1 MGRRLSCILILA
13 ILAAGL
19 LLKPA
24 HAEPAP
30 FRVLLHSG
38 SIFLLDHQQKKVP
51 VIVGQEITREQ
62 YAQIEVAPGSRLY
75 LQRGQNLLR
84 LNVAGIFKLVDLEKG
99 AEPRLSNALQFLSA
113 LTKPRHF
120 THQAKARGREDST
133 AATDPVFFNDI
144 WERIAL
150 SEPSSSIPVVPEDA
164 LSTAAW
170 FHQQGKPNRTA
181 YILERLDT
189 TTHPQNPFYQQL
201 RNDSLRGVSLA
212 GINAEIENTRQS
224 TRSQLNRF
232 RYQALLIGVNRYDHP
247 AWQTLDSPVA
257 DIRSIREMLVDL
269 YRFHPNDIISLENPT
284 FSQVIEGFQQLKKTV
299 GPQTRLMIYYAG
311 HGYYPADEDEGYWIP
326 RDGGDPATQQFF
338 IPTSIILSKMKAI
351 KSQQTLL
358 ITDSCFSGSLIR
370 KSRGVAVDSGF
381 YRELSSKKSRQIITS
396 GGLEPVSDSGGGAHS
411 VFAGNLLQILS
422 EERSDPLS
430 ASELAIEL
438 RKSLKNSGVDQ
449 TPAYGRFHSADD
461 ENGEFFFV
469 QKGQTPLSAEK
480 QVSRKLKA
488 KPEAPENSLD
498 IIGMTNPPVN
508 DGSALQATGVQ
519 DWRSIGLFIHQ
530 GSMEYNYQYTP
541 DSGAAETVR
550 ISSSLEG
557 IGLKAEVRRT
567 NHKGGYGLS
576 FDLGQFARIQTC
588 TENDSVLSDIGIKTC
603 DRADNEDSSN
613 KTSLS
618 GLFSH
623 LTVFADYSVLLWREI
638 SVQLGG
644 SVQYQYY
651 TLNNFLEQGSLNSST
666 IGACGKSG
674 VTYRKDQW
682 HTRFFMDFCLT
693 TFELGGSLHEL
704 NETHASDVRLLAN
717 LSAGLAAGFQF

>member
-13 ILAAGL
+13 ILAAGSL
-19 LLKPA
+19 LRPA

-38 SIFLLDHQQKKVP
+38 SIFLLDSQQKRVP
-51 VIVGQEITREQ
+51 ATVGQEITREQ
-62 YAQIEVAPGSRLY
+62 YAQIEVTPGSRLY

-84 LNVAGIFKLVDLEKG
+84 LDVAGIFKLVDLEKG
-99 AEPRLSNALQFLSA
+99 LEPRLSNALRFLSA

-120 THQAKARGREDST
+120 TRQVKARGREAST
-133 AATDPVFFNDI
+133 AVADSAFFNNI

-150 SEPSSSIPVVPEDA
+150 SEPSASIPVAPEDA
-164 LSTAAW
+164 LSAAAW

-201 RNDSLRGVSLA
+201 RNDSLRGVPLA
-212 GINAEIENTRQS
+212 GINAEIEDTRQY
-224 TRSQLNRF
+224 TRSRLNRF

-257 DIRSIREMLVDL
+257 DIRSIREMLIDR

-284 FSQVIEGFQQLKKTV
+284 FSQVINGFQQLKKTV
-299 GPQTRLMIYYAG
+299 DPQTRLMIYYAG

-351 KSQQTLL
+351 KSRQTLL

-370 KSRGVAVDSGF
+370 KSRGAAVGSGF

-396 GGLEPVSDSGGGAHS
+396 GGLEPVSDSGGGVHS

-438 RKSLKNSGVDQ
+438 RKSLKNTGVDQ
-449 TPAYGRFHSADD
+449 TPAYGRLHSADD

-469 QKGQTPLSAEK
+469 QKGQTPLSAKK
-480 QVSRKLKA
+480 QVSRKTPA
-488 KPEAPENSLD
+488 KPEASENSLD
-498 IIGMTNPPVN
+498 IIGMTNPPAN
-508 DGSALQATGVQ
+508 DGSAFQAAGVEN
-519 DWRSIGLFIHQ
+519 WRSIGLFVHQ
-530 GSMEYNYQYTP
+530 GNMEYNYQYTP
-541 DSGAAETVR
+541 TTGAAETVR
-550 ISSSLEG
+550 ISASLEG
-557 IGLKAEVRRT
+557 IGLKAEIGRT
-567 NHKGGYGLS
+567 DHKGGYGVS
-576 FDLGQFARIQTC
+576 FDLGQFARVKTC
-588 TENDSVLSDIGIKTC
+588 AENDTILSEIGIKNC
-603 DRADNEDSSN
+603 DSQDYEDNAD
-613 KTSLS
+613 KATLS

-623 LTVFADYSVLLWREI
+623 LSLFADYSVLLWREI
-638 SVQLGG
+638 SVQMGG

-666 IGACGKSG
+666 IGACGKTG
-674 VTYRKDQW
+674 VTYRKDRW

-693 TFELGGSLHEL
+693 PFELGGSLHEL
-704 NETHASDVRLLAN
+704 NEAHASDVKLLAN